1 MTTASNNIPKK
12 YEKWL
17 RVAIL
22 IDYGGTCLCH
32 DVLHKKEN
40 LPTGGQKLYKEL
52 EPLKRKICRFKDQE
66 DVLCPKNGITDEN
79 EFDLTL
85 YANIIYNK
93 FPKKYDSLVAD
104 LRNSRN
110 REFHRG
116 NKNLTDKEFDQ
127 LWNDTKQML
136 HNHGFDLQLVVD
148 LKTCALSS
156 SQQFNDITAKIVQ
169 GRTDF
174 FVIMYLFGSSKLSF
188 S

>member
-1 MTTASNNIPKK
+1 M
-12 YEKWL
+12 
-17 RVAIL
+17 
-22 IDYGGTCLCH
+22 
-32 DVLHKKEN
+32 
-40 LPTGGQKLYKEL
+40 
-52 EPLKRKICRFKDQE
+52 
-66 DVLCPKNGITDEN
+66 
-79 EFDLTL
+79 
-85 YANIIYNK
+85 
-93 FPKKYDSLVAD
+93 VAD

-136 HNHGFDLQLVVD
+136 HNYGFDLQLVVD